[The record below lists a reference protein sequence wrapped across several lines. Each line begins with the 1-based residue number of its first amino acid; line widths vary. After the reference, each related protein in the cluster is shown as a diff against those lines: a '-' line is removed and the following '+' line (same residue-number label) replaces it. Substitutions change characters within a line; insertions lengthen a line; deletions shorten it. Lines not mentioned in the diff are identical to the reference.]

1 MQKFYETQVMLHTIG
16 QKFERCLQAKDG
28 SISLHQFH
36 FLNYIERNKSCTP
49 SEIAKHFG
57 ITLGAVTGFVDRLFK
72 QNLITRERSEEDR
85 RLVVIQLS
93 EEGHKQLNLLNERML
108 DVYRKMGEELGEDEI
123 EVFNRHLARILR
135 VLTEL
140 EDNVT

>member
-1 MQKFYETQVMLHTIG
+1 MQKFYETQVMLHMIG

-36 FLNYIERNKSCTP
+36 FLNYIERSNSCTP

-57 ITLGAVTGFVDRLFK
+57 VTLGAVTGFVDRLFK

-93 EEGHKQLNLLNERML
+93 EEGRKQLNLLNERML
-108 DVYRKMGEELGEDEI
+108 DVYHKMEEQLGEDEI